1 MSLQTRIRVLQVFIA
16 VDLVLVAASFVW
28 LWQVT
33 L

>member
-16 VDLVLVAASFVW
+16 GDLVLVAALFVW

>member
-16 VDLVLVAASFVW
+16 VDLAVLAAALLW

-33 L
+33 P